1 MKIIGVGQIN
11 VWDGG
16 SLWIG
21 KAMAAVEPHA
31 HHAIQVGIGL
41 KGKVRFRWSGAT
53 EWTEFDA
60 AFVPPHLP
68 HAFEATG
75 STVANVFCEPDSTLG
90 RKLIARFGTDAV
102 AGIPADEAARVKKL
116 LAFSYADGASDE
128 VLNEAAIGL
137 LHELAASP
145 TVPVLTDPRVSRAIA
160 EINARLDQPI
170 ALEDI
175 AESVHLSPSRF
186 RHLFVSETGMPFRPY
201 VLWTRLQKAL
211 RLAVEGE
218 SWTEAAH
225 AANFSDSAHLS
236 RTFRK
241 MFGVAPT
248 AIGRPQ
254 PEAGRAGL
262 ERTGPDR

>member
-41 KGKVRFRWSGAT
+41 KGKVKFRWSGAT

-90 RKLIARFGTDAV
+90 RKLIARFGREAV
-102 AGIPADEAARVKKL
+102 AGIPADEVSRVKER
-116 LAFSYADGASDE
+116 LAAAYAAGAPDE
-128 VLNEAAIGL
+128 VLNEAAVGL

-160 EINARLDQPI
+160 EINARLDEPI

-225 AANFSDSAHLS
+225 AANFADSAHLS

-241 MFGVAPT
+241 MFGIAPT
-248 AIGRPQ
+248 SIGRAQ

-262 ERTGPDR
+262 TERQGH